1 MTESRKGLIQIYTG
15 DGKGKTTA
23 AVGLAVRM
31 VGHGFKVCYLY
42 FHKDPYKWGYSE
54 HAVLKRIGVDVFGFA
69 GKHPFCDKKANYDE
83 IRQSCL
89 RGIDFVR
96 NLYLQNKY
104 RLLILDEI
112 NISLRDGF
120 LKMEEVA
127 PLLMGKPVDLEIV
140 LTGRGAPVELIEL
153 ADLVSNIQKIRH
165 PYEKGV
171 RRRKGIEY

>member
-1 MTESRKGLIQIYTG
+1 MTDQKRGLIQVYTG

-23 AVGLAVRM
+23 AVGLAVRAI
-31 VGHGFKVCYLY
+31 GHGFRVCYVY

-54 HAVLKRIGVDVFGFA
+54 HGILKKIGVDVFGFA
-69 GKHPFCDKKANYDE
+69 GKHPFCDKKASFTE
-83 IRQSCL
+83 IRQGCL
-89 RGIDFVR
+89 RGMDFIK

-120 LKMEEVA
+120 LKMEEVV
-127 PLLMGKPVDLEIV
+127 PLLMEKPVDLEIV
-140 LTGRGAPVELIEL
+140 LTGRGAPFELIEL

-165 PYEKGV
+165 PYDKGV
-171 RRRKGIEY
+171 KRRKGIEF